1 MKLPWRSRHVAR
13 PVAAIL
19 STCALVGALSL
30 ALGTWRGAD
39 AQTAEVAQTIAVAGE
54 GTATG
59 TPDVATISLSVQSE
73 ARTAREAIDASS
85 SAMAAVIDA
94 LKRIGIPENNL
105 KTTGIQLNPMRARPR
120 PDDTQPP
127 PVTGYQAVNSLSVT
141 VEPAV
146 KAGEALDVAIG
157 AGANV
162 AGGIQFAVKDDSEMQ
177 KRALDAAVKATRVKA
192 DAMAAAAGLRVT
204 GIRTMTDEG
213 GAGVPVFRQEAQALT
228 ANAAGAAPPVQPGE
242 LTLRAR
248 VRVVYTFG

>member
-1 MKLPWRSRHVAR
+1 VRLTWTSRSL
-13 PVAAIL
+13 AAAL
-19 STCALVGALSL
+19 GTCATVGALSL
-30 ALGTWRGAD
+30 LLGTWHGAR
-39 AQTAEVAQTIAVAGE
+39 AQVSADVAQTIVVAGE

-73 ARTAREAIDASS
+73 AKTAREAIDASS
-85 SAMAAVIDA
+85 TAMAAVIDA

-105 KTTGIQLNPMRARPR
+105 RTTGITLNPVRTRPR
-120 PDDTQPP
+120 PEDTQPP
-127 PVTGYQAVNSLSVT
+127 QVTGYQAINSLSVV
-141 VEPAV
+141 VEPAQR
-146 KAGEALDVAIG
+146 AGEALDVAIG

-162 AGGIQFAVKDDSEMQ
+162 AGGIQFAVKDDSDLQ

-204 GIRTMTDEG
+204 GIRTMSDEG
-213 GAGVPVFRQEAQALT
+213 GSGVPVARQEAQALS
-228 ANAAGAAPPVQPGE
+228 AKDAGVVPPVQPGE